1 MSKAQPREA
10 RSSLT
15 DGPIAKTLFFFSIPI
30 LLGNVLQTLNGS
42 INAIWVGKLLGET
55 ALAATSNAN
64 LLMFFLISLIF
75 GISMAAVILIGQNLG
90 ARRIAE
96 AKEVVGTSASFF
108 TILSVITGALGIVF
122 SPVILEWL
130 NTPPDAMEMADIY
143 TRIMFAGVPFTFGF
157 QLFMAVLRG
166 AGDSKTPFYFLLLSC
181 VLDVGLN
188 PLLILGVGPFPKMGI
203 AGSATATL
211 VAQAISF
218 ALLIAN
224 VYARRYFL
232 RLTRGEFRL
241 LRMKWDIVRIM
252 IRKGLPMG
260 LNMVI
265 VSLSN
270 LLLIHLVN
278 AYGSEATAAFGVSS
292 QFMSYIQMPAL
303 AIGGAVTSMAAQN
316 IGAGLWNRV
325 ARVTWTGVGFNVLLT
340 GVLVVILYLLNRE
353 AVSLFLPKDGAA
365 IALAMHINDLT
376 LWSFILFGIFNVVAS
391 VVRAAGA
398 VMVPLLATFVAL
410 MIVRIPL
417 AAILSDLYGFDAMW
431 WSFPISFAIA
441 AVLNLLYYRYGGWR
455 KTELI
460 RAVSGSSA
468 T

>member
-1 MSKAQPREA
+1 MPTPKSGEA
-10 RSSLT
+10 RPILT
-15 DGPIAKTLFFFSIPI
+15 EGPIAKTLFFFSIPI

-42 INAIWVGKLLGET
+42 INAIWVGQLLGET

-90 ARRIAE
+90 ARRVAE
-96 AKEVVGTSASFF
+96 AKEVVGTSVSFF
-108 TILSVITGALGIVF
+108 TILSVITGALGILF
-122 SPVILEWL
+122 SPVILDWL
-130 NTPPDAMEMADIY
+130 NTPPDAMAMADIY
-143 TRIMFAGVPFTFGF
+143 TRIMFAGVPFMFGF

-166 AGDSKTPFYFLLLSC
+166 AGDSRTPFYFLLLSC

-188 PLLILGVGPFPKMGI
+188 PLLILGLGPFPKMGI

-211 VAQAISF
+211 IAQAVSF
-218 ALLIAN
+218 ALLIAY

-232 RLTRGEFRL
+232 RLTRGEFHL
-241 LRMKWDIVRIM
+241 LRMKWPIVRIM

-270 LLLIHLVN
+270 LLLLHLVN
-278 AYGSEATAAFGVSS
+278 AYGSEATAAFGVSG
-292 QFMSYIQMPAL
+292 QIMSYIQMPAL

-316 IGAGLWNRV
+316 IGAGLWSRV
-325 ARVTWTGVGFNVLLT
+325 SRVTWTGVGFNVLLT
-340 GVLVVILYLLNRE
+340 GALVIILYLLNRE
-353 AVSLFLPKDGAA
+353 AVSLFLPEDGAA

-376 LWSFILFGIFNVVAS
+376 LWSFILFGIFNVVAG

-398 VMVPLLATFVAL
+398 VMVPLAVTFVAL

-417 AAILSDLYGFDAMW
+417 AAVLSDLYGFDAMW
-431 WSFPISFAIA
+431 WSFPISFAAA
-441 AVLNLLYYRYGGWR
+441 AVLNLLYYWYGGWR

-460 RAVSGSSA
+460 RAMGESGA
-468 T
+468 N

>member
-1 MSKAQPREA
+1 MPIPQSRET
-10 RSSLT
+10 RPTLT
-15 DGPIAKTLFFFSIPI
+15 EGPIAKTLLFFSIPI

-108 TILSVITGALGIVF
+108 TILSIITGVLGILF
-122 SPVILEWL
+122 SPVILDWL
-130 NTPPDAMEMADIY
+130 NTPPDAMAMADIY
-143 TRIMFAGVPFTFGF
+143 TRIMFAGVPFMFGF

-166 AGDSKTPFYFLLLSC
+166 AGDSRTPFYFLLLAC

-188 PLLILGVGPFPKMGI
+188 PLLILGIGPLPELGI
-203 AGSATATL
+203 AGSAMATL
-211 VAQAISF
+211 IAQAVSF
-218 ALLIAN
+218 ALLIAYL
-224 VYARRYFL
+224 YAKRYFL
-232 RLTRGEFRL
+232 RLTRGELHL
-241 LRMKWDIVRIM
+241 LRMKWEIVRM
-252 IRKGLPMG
+252 MVRKGLPMG

-270 LLLIHLVN
+270 LLLIYIVN

-292 QFMSYIQMPAL
+292 QIASYIQMPAL

-325 ARVTWTGVGFNVLLT
+325 SRITWTGVGFNVLLT
-340 GVLVVILYLLNRE
+340 GALVVILYFLNRE
-353 AVSLFLPKDGAA
+353 AVSLFLPEEGNA
-365 IALAMHINDLT
+365 IALGMHINNVT
-376 LWSFILFGIFNVVAS
+376 LWSFIIFGIFNVVAG